1 MEKRVPVGH
10 CGKFAVIP
18 KRRTDA
24 NDFAHF
30 ASSLVAPNADLTHV
44 PAERPPYFFI
54 IRLRREISPMPS
66 DDGVLN
72 GRENHAIALRA

>member
-1 MEKRVPVGH
+1 MEKRVPVGQR
-10 CGKFAVIP
+10 GKFAAISMC
-18 KRRTDA
+18 RTDA

-30 ASSLVAPNADLTHV
+30 ASSLVAANADLTHV

-66 DDGVLN
+66 DDGVLT
-72 GRENHAIALRA
+72 GEGITRMR